1 MEAFPLRAVAHD
13 ERLTITEHLS
23 ELRARLLLSVAV
35 LAVLFAGCLWQS
47 RPLLR
52 VLNAPLAQLQT
63 SAAAQG
69 SGIELPQ
76 ALARSADA
84 FSRLAHA
91 SSLPPSD
98 RRGAP
103 RRCIRPAGA
112 RLPARPTRSAGR
124 AQCGRLARCPQPLA
138 RARPRAHA
146 RHA

>member
-13 ERLTITEHLS
+13 APLTVAEHLT

-52 VLNAPLAQLQT
+52 VLNAPLAQLET
-63 SAAAQG
+63 SSAARG
-69 SGIELPQ
+69 STIELPQ

-84 FSRLAHA
+84 SARLAQP

-98 RRGAP
+98 RQSALRAAGSLSAP
-103 RRCIRPAGA
+103 S
-112 RLPARPTRSAGR
+112 RS
-124 AQCGRLARCPQPLA
+124 LA
-138 RARPRAHA
+138 RADA
-146 RHA
+146 RTPVT